1 MWAVQYHRYGGPS
14 VLRRELVPRPVLRPG
29 EVLLETVAGGVSLID
44 LLYRSG
50 RVRLHGAGFPKQPGF
65 DALGIVR
72 ESRVAG
78 IRPGAWAWT
87 VLGLE
92 PARRRGTA
100 VELLAVEAD
109 RLGEGFE
116 GEVRVVLDDAEEPDA
131 IDLGES
137 TVVGGPARH
146 DGILGV
152 GLATGE
158 GAVQIAAHRV
168 EVDHLGQP
176 GQLRQE
182 GTFLPASTSRIR
194 PPCC

>member
-109 RLGEGFE
+109 RLGVFPDGFVPDPAAARSRS
-116 GEVRVVLDDAEEPDA
+116 GRSLRSRACATASGSRPGSGCSSWTRAVRS
-131 IDLGES
+131 GRRRS
-137 TVVGGPARH
+137 N
-146 DGILGV
+146 
-152 GLATGE
+152 
-158 GAVQIAAHRV
+158 
-168 EVDHLGQP
+168 
-176 GQLRQE
+176 
-182 GTFLPASTSRIR
+182 
-194 PPCC
+194 